1 MNTTA
6 LRQGVVLA
14 CLAVAGCGF
23 AVSANAQ
30 GTGEAAS
37 ASASQA
43 VESRRDALFAA
54 MLTDPSNLDIAFEY
68 ATLSA
73 QLGDFEAA
81 IGTLERMLIYAPNL
95 PRIQLELGVLYYR
108 IGATEMARSYL
119 EAAEVSTA
127 PPEVRERVATFLA
140 QVDRQDRR
148 FLVSGTAYAGIRYQ
162 SNATAAPG
170 EDVIA
175 INGVPVRLDQNARAQ
190 ADGNLFGLADI
201 HMTYDLKNQYDLIE
215 ANLVTYGSVFFDVE
229 RLNLGLVEA
238 QLGPSFG
245 FGRFGFAQT
254 RLGVYGIAGATGLDQ
269 ALYTTTYGAGAV
281 LRTAFAEGVLFE
293 TRNEFRAANYNDS
306 PAYPTV
312 RLQTG
317 QEYSSLNNLT
327 VSLSPQVLMQTVVTG
342 RRVDARAG
350 FKSYGELGASL
361 RGTYFFYM
369 PEFGPLAADAPW
381 NASLAVGGLLRR
393 FDDPDVLIN
402 AAASEKD
409 EAAWIEAGI
418 SAPLQRGFSAFFTAQ
433 YTRQWSNYDTR
444 DYDNAVFTFGLSR
457 RF

>member
-1 MNTTA
+1 MRATA
-6 LRQGVVLA
+6 LRQCVLIV
-14 CLAVAGCGF
+14 CLLAGCAGF
-23 AVSANAQ
+23 VP
-30 GTGEAAS
+30 AAS
-37 ASASQA
+37 AQNEAAAASATAA
-43 VESRRDALFAA
+43 VEARRETLFAA
-54 MLTDPSNLDIAFEY
+54 MLDDPSNLDIAFEY

-73 QLGDFEAA
+73 QVGDYEAA

-108 IGATEMARSYL
+108 IGATEMAKSYL
-119 EAAEVSTA
+119 EAAEVSSA
-127 PPEVRERVATFLA
+127 PPEVRERVSTFLA
-140 QVDRQDRR
+140 EVDKSDRR
-148 FLVSGTAYAGIRYQ
+148 FLVSGSAYAGVRYQ

-170 EDVIA
+170 EDIISV
-175 INGVPVRLDQNARAQ
+175 NGIPIRLDQNARAQ

-215 ANLVTYGSVFFDVE
+215 ANLVTYGSVFFDIE

-245 FGRFGFAQT
+245 FGRFGFDQT

-269 ALYTTTYGAGAV
+269 ALYTTTLGAGAA
-281 LRTAFAEGVLFE
+281 LRTAFTDSVLFE

-317 QEYSSLNNLT
+317 EEYSSLNTLT
-327 VSLSPQVLMQTVVTG
+327 ASISPQFLIQTVASG
-342 RRVDARAG
+342 RRVSARTG
-350 FKSYGELGASL
+350 YKSYGELGGSL
-361 RGTYFFYM
+361 RGTYFFYL
-369 PEFGPLAADAPW
+369 PEAGPLAGDLPW
-381 NASLAVGGLLRR
+381 NVSLSAGGLIRR

-402 AAASEKD
+402 AASAERD
-409 EAAWIEAGI
+409 EAAWVEAGI
-418 SAPLQRGFSAFFTAQ
+418 SAPLQQGFSAFLTAQ
-433 YTRQWSNYDTR
+433 YTRQWSNYATR
-444 DYDNAVFTFGLSR
+444 DYDNAVFTVGLSR